1 MVFPWP
7 VAITFVYG
15 KQLQCH
21 VKTAPTNFH
30 MTNLLYPSESYC
42 DEPLYHSETRLK

>member
-1 MVFPWP
+1 MVISKFSLGGCGQ
-7 VAITFVYG
+7 VTDTFMLE

-30 MTNLLYPSESYC
+30 MANLLYPSESYC
-42 DEPLYHSETRLK
+42 DESQH